1 MAICCAAA
9 ATAARADTSLA
20 IEATIG
26 AQRLG
31 LQREPVAHETLLPM
45 GDLGATVLLRG
56 DALEL
61 GVAAEGNFDHTT
73 LQRFNASLL
82 GGLGFDVVQI
92 LRLEVLGEL
101 GAANLRTTADVRAA
115 ATTDG
120 SWNRFYGVRPGLSV
134 KLPAFP
140 LRVGVWG
147 LARWGS
153 PARRA
158 GRRTGCWGGSASTSR
173 PRRPPGPRRAAPRAP
188 AEAARSRTRRRAH
201 AP

>member
-1 MAICCAAA
+1 MKVRTWMAICCAAA
-9 ATAARADTSLA
+9 ASAARADDASIG

-31 LQREPVAHETLLPM
+31 LQHATVAHETLQPM

-73 LQRFNASLL
+73 LQRYNASVL
-82 GGLGFDVVQI
+82 GGLGFDLVPV
-92 LRLEVLGEL
+92 LRLEVLGEY

-115 ATTDG
+115 ATSDG
-120 SWNRFYGVRPGLSV
+120 SWHRFYGVRPGLSV

-147 LARWGS
+147 LARWGLPGTTGG
-153 PARRA
+153 PAYGML
-158 GRRTGCWGGSASTSR
+158 GRIGLDF
-173 PRRPPGPRRAAPRAP
+173 
-188 AEAARSRTRRRAH
+188 
-201 AP
+201 

>member
-1 MAICCAAA
+1 MKVRTWMAICCAAA
-9 ATAARADTSLA
+9 ATAARADTSLG

-31 LQREPVAHETLLPM
+31 LQRATVAHETLTPM

-56 DALEL
+56 DVLEL

-73 LQRFNASLL
+73 LQRYNASVL
-82 GGLGFDVVQI
+82 GGLGFDVVPV

-115 ATTDG
+115 ATSDG

-147 LARWGS
+147 LARWGLPGTTGG
-153 PARRA
+153 PAYGML
-158 GRRTGCWGGSASTSR
+158 GRIGLDF
-173 PRRPPGPRRAAPRAP
+173 
-188 AEAARSRTRRRAH
+188 
-201 AP
+201 

>member
-31 LQREPVAHETLLPM
+31 LQHATVAHETLQPM

-92 LRLEVLGEL
+92 LRLEVLGEY

-115 ATTDG
+115 ATSDG
-120 SWNRFYGVRPGLSV
+120 SWHRFYGVRPGLSV

-147 LARWGS
+147 LARWGLPGTTGG
-153 PARRA
+153 PAYGML
-158 GRRTGCWGGSASTSR
+158 GRIGLDF
-173 PRRPPGPRRAAPRAP
+173 
-188 AEAARSRTRRRAH
+188 
-201 AP
+201 